1 MVRSLLVGL
10 LLLVLVLAAMAANAT
25 TWAARTVLDDQA
37 FAATVGR
44 TLDSPA
50 IEAAMSDA
58 LTDAVTDRIV
68 AIDPTL
74 RAIGAGLLGLEPT
87 AGPREIHAWVA
98 ERMRGAIRSDGFA
111 AARDRLVLAVHRA
124 IVGTPDPDR
133 VVRLE
138 GDTVVV
144 DLAGLS
150 DATIAGLDADAPRLV
165 ELVPIDASFVVARSE
180 ELETVQTTLAT
191 LRAVQ
196 LIVPLVVLLTVLLI
210 LVLAHRRV
218 RALGAV
224 GAALVAAGVVSLV
237 ATWVAGSMAAARMT
251 EPLAAEMARDVV
263 DSLVAPLATQSLLLI
278 GGGAV
283 FMGLAM
289 LAGGVRGRRA
299 PRGPRTAATDDR
311 WFEAGGPP
319 EPR

>member
-10 LLLVLVLAAMAANAT
+10 LLLVLVLAATAANAT
-25 TWAARTVLDDQA
+25 TWAARSVIDDQA

-44 TLDSPA
+44 TLDTPTL
-50 IEAAMSDA
+50 EAAMSDA

-87 AGPREIHAWVA
+87 AGAREIRAWVA

-124 IVGTPDPDR
+124 LVGRPDPDDI
-133 VVRLE
+133 VRLE
-138 GDTVVV
+138 GDAVVV
-144 DLAGLS
+144 YLAGLS
-150 DATIAGLDADAPRLV
+150 DATIAGLDAAAPRLV
-165 ELVPIDASFVVARSE
+165 RLVPVEASFVVARAE
-180 ELETVQTTLAT
+180 ELEAIQTTLAT

-196 LIVPLVVLLTVLLI
+196 VIVPLVVLLTILLI

-224 GAALVAAGVVSLV
+224 GAALVAAGVFSLV
-237 ATWVAGSMAAARMT
+237 ATWVAGSVAAARMT
-251 EPLAAEMARDVV
+251 EPLAAEVARDVV
-263 DSLVAPLATQSLLLI
+263 DAMTATLATQSLMLI
-278 GGGAV
+278 AGGAV
-283 FMGLAM
+283 FMLLAM
-289 LAGGVRGRRA
+289 LVGGVRSRRA
-299 PRGPRTAATDDR
+299 PIGPR
-311 WFEAGGPP
+311 
-319 EPR
+319 